1 MSWRQHM
8 MALFLAATLLV
19 VVIATAAKT
28 QNPATAASQVEVRIE
43 AEALLIGRSNITSR
57 AKISP
62 QWTSA
67 VPSYEI
73 TSKRDQGAVWD
84 QGLAYDVTRIGRTSI
99 YVLYV
104 PETSE

>member
-1 MSWRQHM
+1 M
-8 MALFLAATLLV
+8 MALFLAGILLV
-19 VVIATAAKT
+19 VGIATAAKT

-43 AEALLIGRSNITSR
+43 SEALLIGRSNITSR
-57 AKISP
+57 AKTSS
-62 QWTSA
+62 QRTSA

-73 TSKRDQGAVWD
+73 ASKRDQGAVWD
-84 QGLAYDVTRIGRTSI
+84 QGLAYDLTRIGRTSI